1 MREIKFRGKGIDG
14 VWRFGDYFN
23 TSASKYC
30 QQLPT
35 IIENGGENLT
45 NFYLVIPETVGQFT
59 GLTDKNGKEI
69 YEGDI
74 IKHRFK
80 RPWKTEYHESKVYWN
95 QVWFCF
101 YLFDGTS
108 DYRMRDDIEYEVIG
122 NVFESNNP
130 ELLNEKQ

>member
-1 MREIKFRGKGIDG
+1 MRNIKFRGKKLDDG
-14 VWRFGDYFN
+14 EWLFGYYFKYGDTHN
-23 TSASKYC
+23 IVPDRYSSKPFGY
-30 QQLPT
+30 
-35 IIENGGENLT
+35 
-45 NFYLVIPETVGQFT
+45 FYVQAQTVSQFT

-69 YEGDI
+69 FEGDI
-74 IKHRFK
+74 VKHRFK

-130 ELLNEKQ
+130 ELLTK